1 MKPQPPD
8 FHEQDANSG
17 HDSFSIKELVDAS
30 PAVISLIDTQ
40 QWQVRFQN
48 ASACAMFGDIVG
60 KSCHENIA
68 QAPERCSFCK
78 AGEAL
83 ETGRVTSSEVSLPDG
98 RSMLIQWAP
107 IRSGQKVLAVETITD
122 ITEGKRRE
130 DEYRRLK
137 ELFEHQ
143 ATVDPLTELLN
154 RRGWSVLAERIWW
167 RAVQAHEMVEVL
179 LIDLDHFKKVNDEW
193 GHSIGDQVLRH
204 VAGILRQ
211 QTRPGDLLG
220 RWGGEEFILL
230 LHPPVTDPRTV
241 AERIRQAVE
250 SSPVIIE
257 ELSGSVSVTISVGG
271 TTFNPV
277 DDPGGLDIA
286 MTGADR
292 NLYKA
297 KRDGRNRVCL

>member
-1 MKPQPPD
+1 MSLRPFVSDEPRDP
-8 FHEQDANSG
+8 EEGA
-17 HDSFSIKELVDAS
+17 FSIKELVDAS

-48 ASACAMFGDIVG
+48 ASGGTMFGDIVG
-60 KSCHENIA
+60 KSCHKNIA
-68 QAPERCSFCK
+68 QSPSRCTFCRAPE
-78 AGEAL
+78 AL
-83 ETGRVTSSEVSLPDG
+83 DSGRVTSSEVSLPDG
-98 RSMLIQWAP
+98 RCMLIQWAP
-107 IRSGQKVLAVETITD
+107 IRSGQKVLAVETIID

-154 RRGWSVLAERIWW
+154 RRGWSELAERIWW
-167 RAVQAHEMVEVL
+167 RSVHTHDMVEVL
-179 LIDLDHFKKVNDEW
+179 LIDLDHFKKVNDQW

-204 VAGILRQ
+204 VAGVLRQ

-230 LHPPVTDPRTV
+230 LHPPVADLPAV
-241 AERIRQAVE
+241 GERIRQAVE
-250 SSPVIIE
+250 ASPMRMGESSSTIT
-257 ELSGSVSVTISVGG
+257 VTISVGG

-277 DDPGGLDIA
+277 NDPGGLDVA
-286 MTGADR
+286 MAGADR

-297 KRDGRNRVCL
+297 KQCGRNRVIA

>member
-1 MKPQPPD
+1 
-8 FHEQDANSG
+8 
-17 HDSFSIKELVDAS
+17 
-30 PAVISLIDTQ
+30 
-40 QWQVRFQN
+40 
-48 ASACAMFGDIVG
+48 
-60 KSCHENIA
+60 
-68 QAPERCSFCK
+68 
-78 AGEAL
+78 
-83 ETGRVTSSEVSLPDG
+83 
-98 RSMLIQWAP
+98 
-107 IRSGQKVLAVETITD
+107 VETITD

-154 RRGWSVLAERIWW
+154 RRGWSELAERIWW
-167 RAVQAHEMVEVL
+167 RSVQTHQVVDVL
-179 LIDLDHFKKVNDEW
+179 LIDLDHFKKVNDQW
-193 GHSIGDQVLRH
+193 GHSIGDQVLKH

-230 LHPPVTDPRTV
+230 LHPPVTDLPAV

-250 SSPVIIE
+250 STSLRIAESSSTIT
-257 ELSGSVSVTISVGG
+257 VTISVGG

-277 DDPGGLDIA
+277 NDPGGLDVA
-286 MTGADR
+286 MAGADR

-297 KRDGRNRVCL
+297 KQCGRNRVFA